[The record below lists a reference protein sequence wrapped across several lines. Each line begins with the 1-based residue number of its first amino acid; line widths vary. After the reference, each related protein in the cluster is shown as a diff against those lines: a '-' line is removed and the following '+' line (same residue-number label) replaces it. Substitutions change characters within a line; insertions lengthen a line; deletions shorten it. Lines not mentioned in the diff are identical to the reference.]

1 MGFFRAPAFKQ
12 AITKGLSAEEL
23 RVQEEAKI
31 RQEGRQALVSAE
43 SRRSQLRKRL
53 AGDEDQDQVQRK
65 RLFGE

>member
-1 MGFFRAPAFKQ
+1 MGFFRPPTPKQ
-12 AITKGLSAEEL
+12 PEVSGLSAEEL